1 MLLISQRNQYDAIW
15 TTKYRAL
22 VEFTE
27 THGHARVPINDRA
40 LGVWVGTQRKQ
51 YRLRQKGK
59 HSHMTDDRVTMLKH
73 VGFVWEVNIWNERFE
88 ELKQFHVQYGHFL
101 VPAGK

>member
-1 MLLISQRNQYDAIW
+1 M
-15 TTKYRAL
+15 
-22 VEFTE
+22 EFTQK
-27 THGHARVPINDRA
+27 HGHARVPINSKS

-51 YRLRQKGK
+51 YRLKQKGK
-59 HSHMTDDRVTMLKH
+59 HSHMTDERIEMLNK

-88 ELKQFHVQYGHFL
+88 ELKQFHAEFDHFL